1 MIMNRIKL
9 MVVFLWALMAEQAG
23 AQVVLS
29 GSVYNPV
36 EGAVRVKVLGEE
48 DKHPIPYVAVYL
60 VPQGDTLITDFTL
73 TDSTGVAILS
83 RVVRGKYTLHAD
95 MLGYRH
101 VQIDRFFPGEDV
113 ILPDIILEKDIQ
125 LLEGASIQASVAPV
139 EYLKD
144 TVIFHASAFMI
155 GQNAMLEDILRRM
168 PGMRIVGNR
177 IEYNGVPVTRFTV
190 EGKTFFFDN
199 PMMALQNLPAR
210 IVNKVKVVDGNQHV
224 DSPLQERE
232 KTIDLELHD
241 EYKKGW
247 FGNIRAAGG
256 ATIPGRDTSP
266 VAEGRKFLYR
276 GDALVAAYGEQDQ
289 LTVIAGTNNAPLPA
303 SGDRL
308 YNSEGGIHRTLQGGI
323 NYNTQRIHWAEAS
336 GMMSFKQ
343 DGQDH
348 SSHSNRTSFLPSG
361 TITAEDSERIYG
373 DNQTLRMML
382 ELKEKE
388 GIGKVRFLFVPY
400 VSFEKD
406 SLERSKVNSSYR
418 DDGTGEISGSWLTA
432 SRSGSSISYGSEF
445 VISIPDMKKEN
456 RILEI
461 TGNYEG
467 VEKRFIEQEFT
478 TMTRERDTTMRD
490 YHFGTAAKQRGGG
503 MRLTYVE
510 PLGKGWSVK
519 AAFSTDVSSYKE
531 KKTCRENDGL
541 SSYVDQLNLS
551 LHQSLLAQY
560 EKDDLLFKWGA
571 QVIETQFH
579 NAIPSANPSVQD
591 QLFKK
596 WMWDGGP
603 YVELKRRKQTSYL
616 SIFYLGETQTPSS
629 RQVTGMLDP
638 SVATDIFMGNI
649 YLKPS
654 YNQTCGVLGEWRG
667 RNQKGNNS
675 ANVYG
680 SFTTRDIVHAVWF
693 DETGVR
699 YSVPVNAQHSSFAL
713 NLHLSLSHRFSK
725 KADKWLGE
733 VRLYS
738 QLLRSISYQN
748 VGTIPVIDV
757 DQFNYRTFIDNFWGD
772 ASGNVFYSGMSGFT
786 ESRLFRLR
794 VQPTYHVYYWAD
806 ALRFNSYI
814 MATYEATRYGVDS
827 AADTRTLDLEC
838 RGSATILLGKHFEL
852 ETGIKG
858 FLYYGYCYALMRP
871 HVDWNGSLTY
881 NTGPFAISL
890 SFNDLFNSHRAIMH
904 SVQDNSTVTSISDHL
919 GRHVY
924 LSLRWDFGKLN
935 AARHQTAQK
944 AGFMME

>member
-1 MIMNRIKL
+1 MSRIKL
-9 MVVFLWALMAEQAG
+9 MVVFLCALMAERAG

-29 GSVYNPV
+29 GSIYNQV
-36 EGAVRVKVLGEE
+36 EGVAQVKVLEKE
-48 DKHPIPYVAVYL
+48 DQRPIPYVAVYL

-73 TDSTGVAILS
+73 TDSTGLAVLS
-83 RVVRGKYTLHAD
+83 RVIRGKYTVHAD
-95 MLGYRH
+95 MLGYKH
-101 VQIDRFFPGEDV
+101 VQIVRFFSGEDV
-113 ILPDIILEKDIQ
+113 IMPDIQLEKDIQ
-125 LLEGASIQASVAPV
+125 FLEEASIKASVAPV
-139 EYLKD
+139 EYLRD
-144 TVIFHASAFMI
+144 TVIFQASAFMI

-168 PGMRIVGNR
+168 PGMRIVGNK
-177 IEYNGVPVTRFTV
+177 IEYNGVPVTRITV

-199 PMMALQNLPAR
+199 PMITVQNLPAR
-210 IVNKVKVVDGNQHV
+210 IVNKVKVVDGSQHL
-224 DSPLQERE
+224 DTPLQGRE

-247 FGNIRAAGG
+247 FGNIRTAGG

-289 LTVIAGTNNAPLPA
+289 LTIITGANNAPLPT

-308 YNSEGGIHRTLQGGI
+308 YNSGGGTHRTLQGGI
-323 NYNTQRIHWAEAS
+323 NYNTQRIHWAETS
-336 GMMSFKQ
+336 GMVSFKK
-343 DGQDH
+343 DGRDI

-361 TITAEDSERIYG
+361 NIKSEDSERSY
-373 DNQTLRMML
+373 DDDQTLRMML

-388 GIGKVRFLFVPY
+388 SVGKVRFSFIPY
-400 VSFEKD
+400 ISLVKD
-406 SLERSKVNSSYR
+406 SLERSKANSSYL
-418 DDGTGEISGSWLTA
+418 DDGTGEISGSWLSA
-432 SRSGSSISYGSEF
+432 RRSGSSMSYGAEF
-445 VISIPDMKKEN
+445 MVSIPDMKKKN

-461 TGNYEG
+461 TGNFHNVDKQFSE
-467 VEKRFIEQEFT
+467 REFT

-560 EKDDLLFKWGA
+560 EKEELLFKWGA
-571 QVIETQFH
+571 QVIETQLH
-579 NAIPSANPSVQD
+579 NAIPSANPGVRD

-596 WMWDGGP
+596 WMWNGGP
-603 YVELKRRKQTSYL
+603 YVELKRRNQTSYF
-616 SIFYLGETQTPSS
+616 SVIYLGETQTPSS
-629 RQVTGMLDP
+629 RQITGMLDP
-638 SVATDIFMGNI
+638 SIATDIFMGNL
-649 YLKPS
+649 YLQPS
-654 YNQTCGVLGEWRG
+654 YNQTWGVLGEWRG
-667 RNQKGNNS
+667 RNQKGSNS
-675 ANVYG
+675 ADVYG
-680 SFTTRDIVHAVWF
+680 SFATRDIVHAVWF

-699 YSVPVNAQHSSFAL
+699 YSVPVNAQHPSFAL

-738 QLLRSISYQN
+738 QLFRSISYQN
-748 VGTIPVIDV
+748 IGTIPVIDV

-772 ASGNVFYSGMSGFT
+772 ASGDVFYSGKSGFT

-794 VQPTYHVYYWAD
+794 LQPTYHVYYWAD

-838 RGSATILLGKHFEL
+838 KGSATILLGKHFEL

-858 FLYYGYCYALMRP
+858 FLYFGYCYALMRP

-890 SFNDLFNSHRAIMH
+890 SFNDLFDSHRAIMH

-935 AARHQTAQK
+935 ATRHQTAQK